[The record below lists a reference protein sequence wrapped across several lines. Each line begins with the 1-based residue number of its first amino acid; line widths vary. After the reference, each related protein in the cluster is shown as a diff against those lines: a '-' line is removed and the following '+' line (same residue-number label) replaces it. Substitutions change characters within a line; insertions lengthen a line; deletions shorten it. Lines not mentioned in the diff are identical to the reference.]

1 MVRKKQKDNYYI
13 IRLLCSISSNT
24 NDSSLMRLFLS
35 IFLFSSLLNSQIN
48 PNNIDIVRDNYGV
61 PHIFA
66 KTDAELAYGLA
77 WANAEDDFTTIQ
89 EAYLAGNG
97 MLSKYIGLE
106 GAPADFITQFIG
118 SKEIIDEKI
127 GEISEEYYDV
137 ISGYAQGLN
146 SYARN
151 NPDKVLYKKLF
162 PITPKMMMMY
172 SQLQLFISNQGADWA
187 GRILNND
194 TQDDFLDQNL
204 TGSNVI
210 AMNSNKTDNGET
222 FLAINTHQPLEGPT
236 SWYEVHLNS
245 EEGTNIIGTLYP
257 GTPHV
262 LIGVNENLGWS
273 HTVNYPDK
281 TDVFKLRMKN
291 NRKYIVDGEEYKLEK
306 LKAKISIK
314 VLGIPITINR
324 KYFKSIYGPTL
335 KNKSGYYSIRT
346 PTLFNIRALE
356 QWWRMG
362 KSKNFTEFYNNLK
375 MKQIPGFNIGYADK
389 YDTIFYLSNA
399 ILPKRAEGYNWKGVV
414 TGDTK
419 KTLWDKFYKVEDLP
433 QVIQPNAGFIYNAN
447 HSPFKSTSI
456 DENPKEE
463 DYNSNMGFETYDNN
477 RSIRLK
483 HLIDS
488 YEKVSFKDF
497 KKIKYDNS
505 FPSKFNYSFMD
516 ISIIENLKLKNED
529 LNFEILSKIQK
540 WDRSTNIDSNGAA
553 IYGVLYYNL
562 VRNYRDQIL
571 ENNNIVTK
579 EILLSALS
587 DVNFYLKENFG
598 SIDITLGDYQK
609 LVRGDKEIP
618 IWGLPD
624 VITAMTSRPYKNGK
638 IRVFAGESYIGL
650 IRFTKDGPE
659 MESIISYGNS
669 DNSNSDHY
677 SDQMELYSKFK
688 TKKMTFNRDD
698 IYRNAKSIYKPK

>member
-1 MVRKKQKDNYYI
+1 MRI
-13 IRLLCSISSNT
+13 I
-24 NDSSLMRLFLS
+24 S
-35 IFLFSSLLNSQIN
+35 IFFVATFLAHTQIN
-48 PNNIDIVRDNYGV
+48 PNNIEIVRDNYGV
-61 PHIFA
+61 PHVYA
-66 KTDAELAYGLA
+66 NTDAELAYGLA
-77 WANAEDDFTTIQ
+77 WANSEDDFKTIQ
-89 EAYLAGNG
+89 EAYLAGNAL
-97 MLSKYIGLE
+97 LSKYIGIK

-118 SKEIIDEKI
+118 SNELIENKI
-127 GEISEEYYDV
+127 NDLSPEYFKV
-137 ISGYAQGLN
+137 ISGYAEGLN
-146 SYARN
+146 SYAKH
-151 NPDKVLYKKLF
+151 NPDKVLFDELF
-162 PITPKMMMMY
+162 PITPRKMLMY

-194 TQDDFLDQNL
+194 TENDYLDQNL

-210 AMNSNKTDNGET
+210 AMNSNKTSSGET
-222 FLAINTHQPLEGPT
+222 FLAINTHQPLDGP
-236 SWYEVHLNS
+236 SAWYEVHLQS
-245 EEGTNIIGTLYP
+245 KEGTNIIGTLYP

-281 TDVFKLRMKN
+281 TDVFKLKMKD
-291 NRKYIVDGEEYKLEK
+291 KSSYIVDDEIHKLEK
-306 LKAKISIK
+306 FNAEVYIK
-314 VLGIPITINR
+314 VLGIPIKIKR
-324 KYFKSIYGPTL
+324 KYYKSIFGPTL
-335 KNKSGYYSIRT
+335 KNKSGFYSIRT
-346 PTLFNIRALE
+346 PTLFNLSALE
-356 QWWRMG
+356 QWWKMG
-362 KSKNFTEFYNNLK
+362 KSKNFTEFYEALK
-375 MKQIPGFNIGYADK
+375 MNSIPGFNVGYADK
-389 YDTIFYLSNA
+389 NDTIFYLSNA

-414 TGDTK
+414 SGDTK
-419 KTLWDKFYKVEDLP
+419 KTLWDEFYKVEDLP
-433 QVIQPNAGFIYNAN
+433 QVIQPNSGYIYNAN
-447 HSPFKSTSI
+447 HSPFKSTSN
-456 DENPKEE
+456 DENPKEKNYSR
-463 DYNSNMGFETYDNN
+463 DMGFETYDNN

-488 YEKVSFKDF
+488 YEKVSFEDF

-529 LNFEILSKIQK
+529 FNFELLSRIQK

-553 IYGVLYYNL
+553 IYGILYYNL

-571 ENNNIVTK
+571 ENNNIVSK